1 MASWPRPL
9 TQKRQR
15 IRHLRPTRTRFEASD
30 ARRDFG
36 FRISNFGFSLS
47 VNRNS
52 GLSSI
57 RNRKSAISISM
68 SIYRRVLAYYR
79 PFWPQTIFGL
89 LLSLCGIG
97 LNLLKPWPLKFI
109 VDQILP
115 SFARGSQTN
124 TFIGF
129 QLFAGHLRIPTS
141 PILSVH
147 GLIAALCLALIA
159 IQLVWGAINWITSY
173 LFVKIGLQALLKLRT
188 DLYAYLQSL
197 SLKYHDA
204 RRSSDSSFRVA
215 YDSQS
220 IQTIYNKGFTNIFG
234 SIITLVGTFVIMV
247 RLDWQLTLLSLAIV
261 PLIVGAIYFFAHR
274 IRRESTFI
282 QEQESAMLAQA
293 QEGLSSIRMVH
304 AFGREEFEIL
314 QFHQQASQSLEANLR
329 LTLTNVNSAL
339 VISTLMVIGTAA
351 MYYVGTLHVL
361 AGTLTLGSLLV
372 FSAYLLM
379 LYQPLES
386 LTYTAWAMEGAT
398 AGARRCFEVLD
409 GQDDVVDSPKAI
421 AISSARGLIEF
432 QNVSF
437 AYAQDRRV
445 LHNLHLTI
453 SPNQIVALVG
463 GTGAGKSTLLSLVP
477 RFYDPTSGSV
487 MLDGCDLR
495 EITKKSLRAQIAIVL
510 QDTLLFSTSVREN
523 IAYGRPDAT
532 EEEIVDAARRAQAD
546 EFILQM
552 PNGYQ
557 SAVGER
563 GGHLSVGQR
572 QRLGIARAFLKN
584 APVLLLDEP
593 TSALDPATESAIM
606 ETIKELMRGRTTL
619 IATHRLA
626 TVHNVDQIVV
636 LDRGRVVEQGRG
648 SELVAR
654 GGVYAKLYTSGK
666 FAT

>member
-1 MASWPRPL
+1 MA
-9 TQKRQR
+9 
-15 IRHLRPTRTRFEASD
+15 
-30 ARRDFG
+30 
-36 FRISNFGFSLS
+36 
-47 VNRNS
+47 
-52 GLSSI
+52 
-57 RNRKSAISISM
+57 
-68 SIYRRVLAYYR
+68 IYRRVLRYYR
-79 PFWPQTIFGL
+79 PFLGQTVLGL
-89 LLSLCGIG
+89 LLSFFGIG
-97 LNLLKPWPLKFI
+97 LNLLKPWPFKII
-109 VDQILP
+109 VDN
-115 SFARGSQTN
+115 F
-124 TFIGF
+124 
-129 QLFAGHLRIPTS
+129 LRTGPAIHPDWRTWIP
-141 PILSVH
+141 L
-147 GLIAALCLALIA
+147 LCLALVA
-159 IQLVWGAINWITSY
+159 IQLLWGIINWITNY

-188 DLYAYLQSL
+188 DLYSYLQSL
-197 SLKYHDA
+197 SLKYHDT
-204 RRSSDSSFRVA
+204 RRSTDSSFRVA

-234 SIITLVGTFVIMV
+234 SAITLAGTFVIMV
-247 RLDWQLTLLSLAIV
+247 QLDWQLTLLSLAIV
-261 PLIVGAIYFFAHR
+261 PLIVGAIYIFAHR
-274 IRRESTFI
+274 IRRESTSI
-282 QEQESAMLAQA
+282 QEQESAVLTQA

-304 AFGREEFEIL
+304 AFGREEFEVL
-314 QFHQQASQSLEANLR
+314 RFHQQASQSLQANLR

-398 AGARRCFEVLD
+398 AGAKRCFEVLD
-409 GQDDVVDSPKAI
+409 RQDDVVDSPKAI
-421 AISSARGLIEF
+421 AILSARGSIEF

-437 AYAQDRRV
+437 AYAQDRDV
-445 LHNLHLTI
+445 LHNLDLTI

-487 MLDGCDLR
+487 TLDGCDLR
-495 EITKKSLRAQIAIVL
+495 EITKRSLRAQIAIVL

-546 EFILQM
+546 EFIRQM

-593 TSALDPATESAIM
+593 TSALDPTTESAIM

-626 TVHNVDQIVV
+626 TVHNVDQIIV
-636 LDRGRVVEQGRG
+636 LEHGHIVEQGRG
-648 SELVAR
+648 LELVAR
-654 GGVYAKLYTSGK
+654 GGVYAKLYASGHYPS
-666 FAT
+666 